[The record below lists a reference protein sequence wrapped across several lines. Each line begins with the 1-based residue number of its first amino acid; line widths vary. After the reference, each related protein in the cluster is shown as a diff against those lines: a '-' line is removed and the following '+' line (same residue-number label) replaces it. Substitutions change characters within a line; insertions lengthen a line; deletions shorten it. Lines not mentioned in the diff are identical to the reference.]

1 LKPARLRPQALADRK
16 EEVRY
21 YRRQASLAVAVKMI
35 AASRKALDQIE
46 HNPGMGSHRIG
57 ELLGIPDLISWRL
70 TGFPLVWFY
79 FERDDSL
86 DVVRLLGERQDI
98 MVILGVTS

>member
-1 LKPARLRPQALADRK
+1 MKPARLRPQALADRK

-21 YRRQASLAVAVKMI
+21 YRGQASLAVAEKMI
-35 AASRKALDQIE
+35 AASRKALGQIE

-57 ELLGIPDLISWRL
+57 ELLGIPDLKSWRM

-79 FERDDSL
+79 FERDDFL

-98 MVILGVTS
+98 MAILGDRS

>member
-1 LKPARLRPQALADRK
+1 MKPARLRPQALADRK

-57 ELLGIPDLISWRL
+57 ELLGIPDLKSWRL
-70 TGFPLVWFY
+70 KGFPLVWFY
-79 FERDDSL
+79 FKRDDSL

-98 MVILGVTS
+98 MVILGDTS